1 MKHSQI
7 INIGKMKYLQI
18 ILLFLIIFNGQ
29 LFAQKI
35 DTIDHGKTYRSIK
48 EMTYKEYR
56 RKCRSYDFEIVHS
69 TFARLRFVDVFSF
82 YNRLESHY
90 GYLFSSFALV
100 GSKEFRIE
108 ISEKLQNRYVDYIR
122 ADGRKKS
129 YEYIQLFLEKF
140 EIISEY
146 IKDQYNYSV
155 EKELE
160 RKKISKKLE
169 EISEKTENKQRE
181 LDKQKNNKIE
191 EVYRQRDKA
200 IKDSELSFDN
210 KIKTLTKNKEKEI
223 KSLPMKNYME
233 NKRKISNKYES
244 KISELKKQKIE
255 SFYKVRDFWE
265 DKVIAKVKVIEKEFA
280 DKASLLEIEGVKLQ
294 NAKREEIIA
303 SKNFN
308 KLREDIEKRYEKAI
322 LEIDAKLEEQIK
334 KM

>member
-7 INIGKMKYLQI
+7 INVGKMKYLQI

-35 DTIDHGKTYRSIK
+35 DTIDHGKTYKSIK

-69 TFARLRFVDVFSF
+69 TFARLRFVEAFSLF
-82 YNRLESHY
+82 NRLEYSY
-90 GYLFSSFALV
+90 GYLFSSFDLV
-100 GSKEFRIE
+100 RSKESRTE
-108 ISEKLQNRYVDYIR
+108 IYEKLQKGYVDYIR

-160 RKKISKKLE
+160 KK
-169 EISEKTENKQRE
+169 EISEKLKEISEKIKINKKN
-181 LDKQKNNKIE
+181 LDKQKKNKIE

-200 IKDSELSFDN
+200 IKDLELSFDN

-233 NKRKISNKYES
+233 NKRKISNKYQS
-244 KISELKKQKIE
+244 KISELKNQKIE
-255 SFYKVRDFWE
+255 SFYNAREFWK
-265 DKVIAKVKVIEKEFA
+265 DKVIAKVKVIEKEFEN
-280 DKASLLEIEGVKLQ
+280 KASLLQTEGVKLQ
-294 NAKREEIIA
+294 NDKREEMIE
-303 SKNFN
+303 SKNLN

-322 LEIDAKLEEQIK
+322 LEIDAKLDEQIK
-334 KM
+334 RM